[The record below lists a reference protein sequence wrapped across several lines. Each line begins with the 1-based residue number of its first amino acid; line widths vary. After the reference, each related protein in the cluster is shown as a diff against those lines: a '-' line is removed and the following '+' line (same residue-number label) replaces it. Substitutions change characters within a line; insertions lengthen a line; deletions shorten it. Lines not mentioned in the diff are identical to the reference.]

1 MRHDKKTQSKAML
14 EILIALVLFC
24 ILFFGGLVWFLKNP
38 VLFPAAAALPSGTAK
53 ADPGRLEADVR
64 HLAASA
70 PARAFHNVAALNA
83 AGDHIEAEFRRAG
96 CLPERQTFQVGGDDY
111 HNIICSFGPGD
122 APRVVIGAHYD
133 VAGDDNPGADDN
145 ASAVAGVL
153 ELARLLTQHEPD
165 LAHRLDLVAFS
176 LEEPPN
182 FQTATMGSYVHAQGL
197 TDAQAEIK
205 LMISVEMIGYF
216 SDAPGSQT
224 YPLPL
229 LNLIYPDKGSFI
241 GVIGQ
246 SFDRARVARVKALMR
261 VSDDLPVHSINAPA
275 LVPGVDLSDHWSYW
289 QHGLPAVMVT
299 DTAFLRN
306 PNYHM
311 ASDTADTLDYRRMA
325 LTVDGLYRVAVGF

>member
-1 MRHDKKTQSKAML
+1 ML
-14 EILIALVLFC
+14 EFLIALVLFC
-24 ILFFGGLVWFLKNP
+24 VLLAGGLVWFLKNP
-38 VLFPAAAALPSGTAK
+38 VLSAAIALPGAPK
-53 ADPGRLEADVR
+53 ADPVRLEADVR
-64 HLAASA
+64 HLAGSN
-70 PARAFHNVAALNA
+70 PSRAFHNVAALNA
-83 AGDHIEAEFRRAG
+83 AADHVEAEFQRAG
-96 CLPERQTFQVGGDDY
+96 CAPERQTFSVGGDDY
-111 HNIICSFGPGD
+111 HNIICSFGPDD

-153 ELARLLTQHEPD
+153 ELARLLGRHGPN
-165 LAHRLDLVAFS
+165 LPHRLDLVAFS

-182 FQTATMGSYVHAQGL
+182 FQTATMGSHVHAKSL
-197 TDAQAEIK
+197 VEAQAEIK

-229 LNLIYPDKGSFI
+229 LNLIYPDKGGFI
-241 GVIGQ
+241 GVIGR
-246 SFDRARVARVKALMR
+246 SFDRARVARVKTLMH

-275 LVPGVDLSDHWSYW
+275 LVPGIDLSDHWAFW

-306 PNYHM
+306 PNYHL
-311 ASDTADTLDYRRMA
+311 ATDTPDTLDYRRMA

>member
-1 MRHDKKTQSKAML
+1 MM
-14 EILIALVLFC
+14 EFLIALVLIC
-24 ILFFGGLVWFLKNP
+24 VLSAGGLVWFLKNP
-38 VLFPAAAALPSGTAK
+38 VLSAAIALPDGAPS
-53 ADPGRLEADVR
+53 ADPARLESDVR
-64 HLAASA
+64 HLAGSN
-70 PARAFHNVAALNA
+70 PSRAYHNVAALNA
-83 AGDHIEAEFRRAG
+83 AADHVEAEFRKAG
-96 CLPERQTFQVGGDDY
+96 CAPERQTFSVGGYDY
-111 HNIICSFGPGD
+111 HNIICTFGPAD

-153 ELARLLTQHEPD
+153 ELARLIGQHQPD

-182 FQTATMGSYVHAQGL
+182 FQTAAMGSHVHAKSL
-197 TDAQAEIK
+197 TYAQAEIK

-229 LNLIYPDKGSFI
+229 LNLIHPDKGNFI
-241 GVIGQ
+241 GVIGR
-246 SFDRARVARVKALMR
+246 SFDRSLVARVKTLMR
-261 VSDDLPVHSINAPA
+261 VSDALPVHSINAPA
-275 LVPGVDLSDHWSYW
+275 LVPGIDLSDHWSYW
-289 QHGLPAVMVT
+289 QHGLPALMVT

-306 PNYHM
+306 PNYHLPG
-311 ASDTADTLDYRRMA
+311 DTADTLDYRRMA

>member
-1 MRHDKKTQSKAML
+1 
-14 EILIALVLFC
+14 
-24 ILFFGGLVWFLKNP
+24 
-38 VLFPAAAALPSGTAK
+38 
-53 ADPGRLEADVR
+53 VR
-64 HLAASA
+64 FLAASA
-70 PARAFHNVAALNA
+70 PARAFHNVAVLNRA
-83 AGDHIEAEFRRAG
+83 ADHVEAEFRKAG
-96 CLPERQTFQVGGDDY
+96 CEPERQTFQVGGDDY
-111 HNIICSFGPGD
+111 HNIICSFGPAD

-153 ELARLLTQHEPD
+153 ELARLLEQEKPD
-165 LAHRLDLVAFS
+165 LPHRLDLVAFS

-182 FQTATMGSYVHAQGL
+182 FQSATMGSYVHAKSLAGM
-197 TDAQAEIK
+197 QAEIK
-205 LMISVEMIGYF
+205 LMISVEMIDYF

-229 LNLIYPDKGSFI
+229 LNLIYPDKGDFI
-241 GVIGQ
+241 GVIGR
-246 SFDRARVARVKALMR
+246 SFDRSLVARVKTLMR
-261 VSDDLPVHSINAPA
+261 VSDALPVHSINAPA
-275 LVPGVDLSDHWSYW
+275 LVPGIDLSDHWSYW
-289 QHGLPAVMVT
+289 QHGLPALMVS